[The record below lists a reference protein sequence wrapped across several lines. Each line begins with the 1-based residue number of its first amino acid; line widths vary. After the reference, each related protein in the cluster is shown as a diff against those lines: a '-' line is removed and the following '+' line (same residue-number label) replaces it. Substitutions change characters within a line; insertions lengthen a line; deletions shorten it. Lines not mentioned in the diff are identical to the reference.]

1 MKTELFWLTL
11 TATMTALFW
20 FPYII
25 NRMYELGVWTALQN
39 PKPDERPKAQ
49 WANRMMHA
57 HTNAVENLVIFAP
70 LVLTLSATGMSTS
83 VTANASMLYFFARMA
98 HFVIYTLGI
107 PFFRTVAFAAGVV
120 AQLTIALTLLKVL

>member
-11 TATMTALFW
+11 TITMTALFW
-20 FPYII
+20 VLYII
-25 NRMYELGVWTALQN
+25 NRMQEIGVWTALQN
-39 PKPDERPKAQ
+39 PKPDEPPKAQ
-49 WANRMMHA
+49 WAHRMMHA

-70 LVLTLSATGMSTS
+70 LVLTLSATGTSTS
-83 VTANASMLYFFARMA
+83 LTASATILYFFARAA

-120 AQLTIALTLLKVL
+120 AQLTIALTLLRVL